1 MAKRTLTAVLL
12 LLPALL
18 LGQADADSLFRVFEQ
33 SGGSRQN
40 AVANQLI
47 EQFEQEDLYD
57 WPVSERRSGDRK
69 FNEMLVYLGMGLHKL
84 GASQFAQ
91 AADLG
96 VKTEKM
102 IPKDS
107 LRWMS
112 SCYELLNVAYFR
124 QGEFVKALDYAQK
137 DYEMG
142 ERLGDDRIRSSALN
156 SLAAIHCYTQ
166 HLDKALEYIDRA
178 IEIER
183 KGNDDRALA
192 IRLGVKCEI
201 LLLADRPDEA
211 LTAIEEAID
220 IDRKAG
226 RTEKVGIRLS
236 QKSDIFANQQQ
247 WEECRATCL
256 QALEIFDKVG
266 NKVDKII
273 TLRQLGACETQLKLY
288 DESEEHLLEGEVLCL
303 QTGFRPQLCRI
314 QHNLSNLYRETGRLD
329 KALDYLE
336 RYAALKDSLNEERQQ
351 KIIGEYQLRFD
362 LKEKEQE
369 VEMQRATIRNRNI
382 IAYSLLALILL
393 ALVLAFYAYR
403 LAKIRQ
409 KRNTELEEAN
419 LIKDRYFSIISHD
432 LKNPVKAQTQLLGH
446 LGEHYDE
453 VDDTTKKRQIQAL
466 KESGEHLNELLTNL
480 LDWASIESGRMTCNP
495 IRVDLAA
502 VVRKSVKLVQT
513 AADEKQIRIVPQLSE
528 NCYAFTDLNFVE
540 TILRNLLSNAIK
552 FSHPGGSVEVVAAQ
566 DDDGNRIAL
575 SVVDHGVGINDEL
588 KAKLFRKQEI
598 STLGTR
604 EETGT
609 GLGLTVCHTLA
620 QLAHAD
626 LTFESTHGTGSTFT
640 LHLPTNESSFNA
652 EP

>member
-1 MAKRTLTAVLL
+1 MKQTLTAFLL

-18 LGQADADSLFRVFEQ
+18 FAQTDADSLFRLYEQ
-33 SGGSRQN
+33 SSGIRQN

-47 EQFEQEDLYD
+47 DQFVQEDLYD
-57 WPVSERRSGDRK
+57 WPVPDRKSSDRK
-69 FNEMLVYLGMGLHKL
+69 FNEMLVYLGMGLSEL
-84 GASQFAQ
+84 DGSRFAQ
-91 AADLG
+91 AAELG
-96 VKTEKM
+96 LKAEKL

-107 LRWMS
+107 LHWMS

-137 DYEMG
+137 DYEVG
-142 ERLGDDRIRSSALN
+142 EQLGDDRIRSSALN
-156 SLAAIHCYTQ
+156 SLAAIHCYTK
-166 HLDKALEYIDRA
+166 HLDKALEYINRA
-178 IEIER
+178 IDIER

-201 LLLADRPDEA
+201 LLLADRPDDA
-211 LTAIEEAID
+211 LEAIEEAIE

-236 QKSDIFANQQQ
+236 QKSDIFANRQR

-256 QALEIFDKVG
+256 QALEIFEQT
-266 NKVDKII
+266 NNTVDKII
-273 TLRQLGACETQLKLY
+273 TLKQLGACETQLKLY
-288 DESEEHLLEGEVLCL
+288 DEAERHLLEGEALCL
-303 QTGFRPQLCRI
+303 RTGFRPQLCRI
-314 QHNLSNLYRETGRLD
+314 QRNLSDLYRVTGRLD
-329 KALDYLE
+329 KAMDYLE
-336 RYAALKDSLNEERQQ
+336 RSVALKDSLNEERQQ

-369 VEMQRATIRNRNI
+369 VEMQREAIHRRNI
-382 IAYSLLALILL
+382 ITYSLLVVFFLAVLL
-393 ALVLAFYAYR
+393 AISGYR
-403 LAKIRQ
+403 LAKVRQ
-409 KRNTELEEAN
+409 KRNAELEEAN
-419 LIKDRYFSIISHD
+419 LVKDRYFSIISHD

-446 LGEHYDE
+446 LSEHYDE

-466 KESGEHLNELLTNL
+466 KESGEHLSELLTNL

-502 VVRKSVKLVQT
+502 VVRKSVKVVQT
-513 AADEKQIRIVPQLSE
+513 AAAEKQIRIEPQLIE
-528 NCYAFTDLNFVE
+528 NGYAFTDLNCVE

-552 FSHPGGSVEVVAAQ
+552 FSHPGGSVEVVTAP
-566 DDDGNRIAL
+566 DGNRIAL
-575 SVVDHGVGINDEL
+575 SVIDHGVGMNDEL
-588 KAKLFRKQEI
+588 KARLFRRQDI

-609 GLGLTVCHTLA
+609 GLGLIVCHTLA

-626 LTFESTHGTGSTFT
+626 LTFDSVVGEGSTFT
-640 LHLPTNESSFNA
+640 LHLPTNESSFNT